1 MPVQPFVVAERILRH
16 YGPARERYAELM
28 AHPDRGDGVLEA
40 GADRLRPRAAATM
53 DEVREKM
60 GLR

>member
-1 MPVQPFVVAERILRH
+1 MNRG
-16 YGPARERYAELM
+16 YTRERYLELLANPAEV
-28 AHPDRGDGVLEA
+28 DGILEA
-40 GADRLRPRAAATM
+40 GADQLKPRATATM